1 MLSRAISLLP
11 ALRVH
16 SWGGFGSQL
25 FTAYVILK
33 VQKQY
38 PGRRI
43 KVIVHTSGVTRRVS
57 EFDFTKL
64 GAHVVQIEDFES
76 IEMQHKTAINPL
88 HQSLNIPKFLK
99 KIVFRVLKALH
110 IVQTADTNQSFDSVS
125 LWTLALRGHYT
136 RLSLDKELI
145 TGLYKI
151 LFDNRGFQ
159 ISTKG
164 SVIIHYRLGDL
175 LNLVEKSPI
184 SPERVEKVLDLAGP
198 KIESI
203 KVLSDSSESEY
214 RKFVMGSRVLSSLTL
229 ENFEPLPS
237 LWLCITANLFI
248 GTGTK
253 LSLWAAIFR
262 DIMHNEHSFLPNEL
276 KWAEEIGLKADWY

>member
-1 MLSRAISLLP
+1 MLSRAFSLLP

-33 VQKQY
+33 VQKRY

-64 GAHVVQIEDFES
+64 DAEVVQIEDFENK
-76 IEMQHKTAINPL
+76 ETQRKTAINPL
-88 HQSLNIPKFLK
+88 HQSLNTIKFLK
-99 KIVFRVLKALH
+99 NIAFRVLKALRM
-110 IVQTADTNQSFDSVS
+110 VQSADTNKTFYSVS

-136 RLSLDKELI
+136 RLSIDKELI
-145 TGLYKI
+145 TSLYRI
-151 LFDNRGFQ
+151 LFDDRGFQ
-159 ISTKG
+159 RS
-164 SVIIHYRLGDL
+164 SNSSAIIHYRLGDL
-175 LNLVEKSPI
+175 MNLVEKSPI
-184 SPERVEKVLDLAGP
+184 SPERVEKVLELAGP
-198 KIESI
+198 KIEST

-214 RKFVMGSRVLSSLTL
+214 RNFVTGSRVLSSLTL
-229 ENFEPLPS
+229 ENLESLPS
-237 LWLCITANLFI
+237 LWLCITSNMFI

-262 DIMHNEHSFLPNEL
+262 DIMHNERSFLPNEL

>member
-1 MLSRAISLLP
+1 MLPQAVSLLP

-33 VQKQY
+33 VQKRY

-64 GAHVVQIEDFES
+64 GAQVVQIEDFENR
-76 IEMQHKTAINPL
+76 ETQRKTAINPL
-88 HQSLNIPKFLK
+88 HQSLNTLKFSK
-99 KIVFRVLKALH
+99 KIAFRLLKALH
-110 IVQTADTNQSFDSVS
+110 IVQSADMNQSFDSVS

-136 RLSLDKELI
+136 RLTLDKELI
-145 TGLYKI
+145 TSLYKI

-159 ISTKG
+159 RSTN
-164 SVIIHYRLGDL
+164 SSAIIHYRLGDL
-175 LNLVEKSPI
+175 MNLAEKSPI
-184 SPERVEKVLDLAGP
+184 SPERVEKVLELAGP
-198 KIESI
+198 KIEST

-214 RKFVMGSRVLSSLTL
+214 RNFVTGSRVLSSLTL
-229 ENFEPLPS
+229 ESLEPLPS
-237 LWLCITANLFI
+237 LWLCVTSNTFI

-262 DIMHNEHSFLPNEL
+262 DIMNNERSFLPNEL

>member
-1 MLSRAISLLP
+1 MLSRTFSLLP

-33 VQKQY
+33 VQKRY

-43 KVIVHTSGVTRRVS
+43 KVIVHTSCVTRRVS

-64 GAHVVQIEDFES
+64 GAQVVQIEDFENR
-76 IEMQHKTAINPL
+76 EAQRKTAINPL
-88 HQSLNIPKFLK
+88 HQSLNTLEFLK
-99 KIVFRVLKALH
+99 NIAFRVLKALRM
-110 IVQTADTNQSFDSVS
+110 VQSADTNKSFYSVS

-136 RLSLDKELI
+136 RLSIDKELI
-145 TGLYKI
+145 TSLYRI
-151 LFDNRGFQ
+151 LFDDRGFQ
-159 ISTKG
+159 RS
-164 SVIIHYRLGDL
+164 SNSSAIIHYRLGDL
-175 LNLVEKSPI
+175 MNLVEKSPI
-184 SPERVEKVLDLAGP
+184 SPERVEKVLELAGP
-198 KIESI
+198 KIEST

-214 RKFVMGSRVLSSLTL
+214 RKFVTGSRVLSSLTL
-229 ENFEPLPS
+229 ENLEPLPS
-237 LWLCITANLFI
+237 LWLCITSNMFI

-262 DIMHNEHSFLPNEL
+262 DIMHSERSFLPNEL

>member
-1 MLSRAISLLP
+1 MLSQAISLLP

-33 VQKQY
+33 VQKRY

-64 GAHVVQIEDFES
+64 GAQVVQIDDFES
-76 IEMQHKTAINPL
+76 IETQHKTAIKPL

-136 RLSLDKELI
+136 RLSLDKKLI
-145 TGLYKI
+145 TSLYKI

-159 ISTKG
+159 ISTNG
-164 SVIIHYRLGDL
+164 SAIIHYRLGDL
-175 LNLVEKSPI
+175 MNLVEKSPI
-184 SPERVEKVLDLAGP
+184 SPERVERVLDLAGP
-198 KIESI
+198 KIDSI

-237 LWLCITANLFI
+237 LWLCITAKLFI

-262 DIMHNEHSFLPNEL
+262 DIIHNERSFLPNEL
-276 KWAEEIGLKADWY
+276 KWAKEIGLKADWY

>member
-1 MLSRAISLLP
+1 MLSRAFSLLP

-33 VQKQY
+33 VQKRY

-64 GAHVVQIEDFES
+64 NAQVVQIEDFAS
-76 IEMQHKTAINPL
+76 INRQRKTATNLLPK
-88 HQSLNIPKFLK
+88 SLNIIKLLK
-99 KIVFRVLKALH
+99 KIAFRVLKA
-110 IVQTADTNQSFDSVS
+110 IRMVQSADTNQSFDSIS

-136 RLSLDKELI
+136 RLALDKELI
-145 TGLYKI
+145 SSLYKV

-159 ISTKG
+159 TSINS
-164 SVIIHYRLGDL
+164 SAIIHYRLGDL
-175 LNLVEKSPI
+175 INLVEKSPI
-184 SPERVEKVLDLAGP
+184 SPERVEKVLELAGP
-198 KIESI
+198 KIEST

-214 RKFVMGSRVLSSLTL
+214 RKFVTGSRVLSSLTL
-229 ENFEPLPS
+229 ENLEPLPS
-237 LWLCITANLFI
+237 LWLCITSSMFI

-262 DIMHNEHSFLPNEL
+262 DIVHNERSFLPNEL

>member
-1 MLSRAISLLP
+1 MLSRAFSLLP
-11 ALRVH
+11 TLRVH

-33 VQKQY
+33 VQKRY

-64 GAHVVQIEDFES
+64 NAQVVQIEDFAS
-76 IEMQHKTAINPL
+76 INRQHKTATNLLPKT
-88 HQSLNIPKFLK
+88 LNIIKLLK
-99 KIVFRVLKALH
+99 KIAFRVLKALRM
-110 IVQTADTNQSFDSVS
+110 VQSADTNQSFDSIS

-136 RLSLDKELI
+136 RLTLDKELI
-145 TGLYKI
+145 TSLYKI
-151 LFDNRGFQ
+151 LSDNRGFQ
-159 ISTKG
+159 RSINS
-164 SVIIHYRLGDL
+164 SAIIHYRLGDL
-175 LNLVEKSPI
+175 INLVEKSPI
-184 SPERVEKVLDLAGP
+184 SPERVEKVLELAGP
-198 KIESI
+198 KIEST

-214 RKFVMGSRVLSSLTL
+214 RNFVTGSRVLSSLTL
-229 ENFEPLPS
+229 ENLEPLPS
-237 LWLCITANLFI
+237 LRLCITSSMFI

-262 DIMHNEHSFLPNEL
+262 DIMHNERSFLPNEL

>member
-1 MLSRAISLLP
+1 MLSRAFSWLP

-33 VQKQY
+33 VQKRY

-64 GAHVVQIEDFES
+64 GAQVVQIEDFENREVQRK
-76 IEMQHKTAINPL
+76 IAIIPL
-88 HQSLNIPKFLK
+88 TQSLNTLKFLK
-99 KIVFRVLKALH
+99 KIVFRVLMALH
-110 IVQTADTNQSFDSVS
+110 MVQSADTNQTFDSVS

-136 RLSLDKELI
+136 RLTLDKELI
-145 TGLYKI
+145 TSLCKV

-159 ISTKG
+159 RSTNG
-164 SVIIHYRLGDL
+164 SAIIHYRLGDL
-175 LNLVEKSPI
+175 MHLVEKSPI
-184 SPERVEKVLDLAGP
+184 SPERVEKVLELARP
-198 KIESI
+198 KIEST

-214 RKFVMGSRVLSSLTL
+214 RNFVTGSRVLSSLTV
-229 ENFEPLPS
+229 ENLEPLPS
-237 LWLCITANLFI
+237 LWLCITSSMFI

-262 DIMHNEHSFLPNEL
+262 DIMHNERSFLPNEL

>member
-1 MLSRAISLLP
+1 MLSRAFSWLP

-33 VQKQY
+33 VQKRY

-64 GAHVVQIEDFES
+64 GAQVVQIEDFENREVQRK
-76 IEMQHKTAINPL
+76 IEIIPL
-88 HQSLNIPKFLK
+88 TQSLNTLKFLK
-99 KIVFRVLKALH
+99 KIVFRVLMALH
-110 IVQTADTNQSFDSVS
+110 MVQSADTNQTFDSVS

-136 RLSLDKELI
+136 RLTLDKELI
-145 TGLYKI
+145 TSLCKV

-159 ISTKG
+159 RSTNG
-164 SVIIHYRLGDL
+164 SAIIHYRLGDL
-175 LNLVEKSPI
+175 MHLVEKSPI
-184 SPERVEKVLDLAGP
+184 SPERVEKVLELARP
-198 KIESI
+198 KIEST

-214 RKFVMGSRVLSSLTL
+214 RNFVTGSRVLSSLTV
-229 ENFEPLPS
+229 ENLEPLPS
-237 LWLCITANLFI
+237 LWLCITSSMFI

-262 DIMHNEHSFLPNEL
+262 DIMHNERSFLPNEL

>member
-1 MLSRAISLLP
+1 
-11 ALRVH
+11 
-16 SWGGFGSQL
+16 
-25 FTAYVILK
+25 
-33 VQKQY
+33 
-38 PGRRI
+38 
-43 KVIVHTSGVTRRVS
+43 
-57 EFDFTKL
+57 
-64 GAHVVQIEDFES
+64 VVQIEDFENK
-76 IEMQHKTAINPL
+76 ETQRKTAINPL
-88 HQSLNIPKFLK
+88 HQSLNTPKFLK

-145 TGLYKI
+145 TSLYKI

-159 ISTKG
+159 ISTNG
-164 SVIIHYRLGDL
+164 SAVIHYRLGDL
-175 LNLVEKSPI
+175 LNLAEKSPI

-198 KIESI
+198 KVESI

-214 RKFVMGSRVLSSLTL
+214 RNFVTGSRVLSSLTV
-229 ENFEPLPS
+229 ENLEPLPS
-237 LWLCITANLFI
+237 LWLCITSNVFI

-262 DIMHNEHSFLPNEL
+262 DIMNNECSFLPNEL

>member
-1 MLSRAISLLP
+1 MLSRALSWLP

-64 GAHVVQIEDFES
+64 GAQVVQIEDFENR
-76 IEMQHKTAINPL
+76 EVQRKTAINPL
-88 HQSLNIPKFLK
+88 PRSLNTLKFLK
-99 KIVFRVLKALH
+99 KIVFRVLMALRM
-110 IVQTADTNQSFDSVS
+110 VQNADTNQKFYSVS

-136 RLSLDKELI
+136 RLTLDKEMI
-145 TGLYKI
+145 TSLYKV

-159 ISTKG
+159 RSTNG
-164 SVIIHYRLGDL
+164 SAIIHYRLGDL
-175 LNLVEKSPI
+175 INLVEKSPI
-184 SPERVEKVLDLAGP
+184 SPERVEKVLELAGP
-198 KIESI
+198 KIEST

-214 RKFVMGSRVLSSLTL
+214 RNFVTGSRVLSSLTV
-229 ENFEPLPS
+229 ENLEPLPS
-237 LWLCITANLFI
+237 LWLCITSSMFI

-262 DIMHNEHSFLPNEL
+262 DIMHNERSFLPNEL

>member
-1 MLSRAISLLP
+1 MLPQAVSLLP

-33 VQKQY
+33 VQKRY

-64 GAHVVQIEDFES
+64 NAQVVQIEDFENR
-76 IEMQHKTAINPL
+76 EAQRKTAINPL
-88 HQSLNIPKFLK
+88 PQSLNTNKFLK
-99 KIVFRVLKALH
+99 KIAFRALKALH
-110 IVQTADTNQSFDSVS
+110 MVQSADTNQSFDSVS

-136 RLSLDKELI
+136 RLTLDKELI
-145 TGLYKI
+145 TSLYKI

-159 ISTKG
+159 RSTN
-164 SVIIHYRLGDL
+164 SSAIIHYRLGDL
-175 LNLVEKSPI
+175 IYLVEKSPI
-184 SPERVEKVLDLAGP
+184 SPERVEKVLELAGP
-198 KIESI
+198 KIEST

-214 RKFVMGSRVLSSLTL
+214 RNFVTGSRVLSSLTL
-229 ENFEPLPS
+229 EILEPLPS
-237 LWLCITANLFI
+237 LWLCVTSNTFI

-262 DIMHNEHSFLPNEL
+262 DIMNNERSFLPNEL

>member
-1 MLSRAISLLP
+1 MLSRAFSLLP

-33 VQKQY
+33 VQKRY

-64 GAHVVQIEDFES
+64 NAQVVQIEDFAS
-76 IEMQHKTAINPL
+76 INRQRKTATNLLPK
-88 HQSLNIPKFLK
+88 SLNIIKVLK
-99 KIVFRVLKALH
+99 KIAFRVLKA
-110 IVQTADTNQSFDSVS
+110 IRMVQSADTNQSFDSIS

-136 RLSLDKELI
+136 RLALDKELI
-145 TGLYKI
+145 SSLYKV

-159 ISTKG
+159 TSINS
-164 SVIIHYRLGDL
+164 SAIIHYRLGDL
-175 LNLVEKSPI
+175 INLVEKSPI
-184 SPERVEKVLDLAGP
+184 SPERVEKVLELAGP
-198 KIESI
+198 KIEST

-214 RKFVMGSRVLSSLTL
+214 RNFVTGSRVLSSLTL
-229 ENFEPLPS
+229 ENLEPLPS
-237 LWLCITANLFI
+237 LWLCITSSMFI

-262 DIMHNEHSFLPNEL
+262 DIVHNERSFLPNEL

>member
-1 MLSRAISLLP
+1 
-11 ALRVH
+11 
-16 SWGGFGSQL
+16 L

-33 VQKQY
+33 VQKRY

-64 GAHVVQIEDFES
+64 GAQVVQIEDFENREVQRK
-76 IEMQHKTAINPL
+76 IAIIPL
-88 HQSLNIPKFLK
+88 TQSLNTLKFLK
-99 KIVFRVLKALH
+99 KIVFRVLMALH
-110 IVQTADTNQSFDSVS
+110 MVQSADTNQTFDSVS

-136 RLSLDKELI
+136 RLTLDKELI
-145 TGLYKI
+145 TSLCKV

-159 ISTKG
+159 RSTNG
-164 SVIIHYRLGDL
+164 SAIIHYRLGDL
-175 LNLVEKSPI
+175 MHLVEKSPI
-184 SPERVEKVLDLAGP
+184 SPERVEKVLELARP
-198 KIESI
+198 KIEST

-214 RKFVMGSRVLSSLTL
+214 RNFVTGSRVLSSLTV
-229 ENFEPLPS
+229 ENLEPLPS
-237 LWLCITANLFI
+237 LWLCITSSMFI

-262 DIMHNEHSFLPNEL
+262 DIMHNERSFLPNEL

>member
-1 MLSRAISLLP
+1 MLSLAFSWLP

-33 VQKQY
+33 VQKRY

-43 KVIVHTSGVTRRVS
+43 KVVVHTSGVTRRVS

-64 GAHVVQIEDFES
+64 NAHVVQIEDFAN
-76 IEMQHKTAINPL
+76 INRQHKTATNPL
-88 HQSLNIPKFLK
+88 PQSLNIIKFLK
-99 KIVFRVLKALH
+99 KITFKVLKALRM
-110 IVQTADTNQSFDSVS
+110 VQSADTNQSFDSVS

-136 RLSLDKELI
+136 RLTLDKELI
-145 TGLYKI
+145 TSLYKI

-159 ISTKG
+159 G
-164 SVIIHYRLGDL
+164 SSNSSAIIHYRLGDL
-175 LNLVEKSPI
+175 MNLVEKSPI
-184 SPERVEKVLDLAGP
+184 SPERVEKVLELAGP
-198 KIESI
+198 KIEST

-214 RKFVMGSRVLSSLTL
+214 RNFVTGSRVLSSLTL
-229 ENFEPLPS
+229 ENLEPLPS
-237 LWLCITANLFI
+237 LWLCITSNVFI

-262 DIMHNEHSFLPNEL
+262 DIMHNERSFLPNEL
-276 KWAEEIGLKADWY
+276 KWVEEIGLKAEWY

>member
-1 MLSRAISLLP
+1 MLPQAVSLLP

-33 VQKQY
+33 VQKRY

-57 EFDFTKL
+57 EFDFTQLDAK
-64 GAHVVQIEDFES
+64 VVQIEDFES
-76 IEMQHKTAINPL
+76 INRQHKTAINPL
-88 HQSLNIPKFLK
+88 PQSLNTIKFLK
-99 KIVFRVLKALH
+99 KIAFRALKALH
-110 IVQTADTNQSFDSVS
+110 MVQSADTNQSFDSVS

-136 RLSLDKELI
+136 RLTLDKELI
-145 TGLYKI
+145 SSFYKI

-159 ISTKG
+159 RSTN
-164 SVIIHYRLGDL
+164 SSAIIHYRLGDL
-175 LNLVEKSPI
+175 INLVEKSPI
-184 SPERVEKVLDLAGP
+184 SPERVEKVLELAGP
-198 KIESI
+198 KIEST

-214 RKFVMGSRVLSSLTL
+214 RNFVTGSRVLSSLTV
-229 ENFEPLPS
+229 ENLEPLPS
-237 LWLCITANLFI
+237 LWLCITSNVFI

-253 LSLWAAIFR
+253 LSLWTAIFR
-262 DIMHNEHSFLPNEL
+262 DIMHNERSFLPNEL

>member
-1 MLSRAISLLP
+1 MLSRAFSWLP

-33 VQKQY
+33 LQKRY

-64 GAHVVQIEDFES
+64 GAQVVQIEDFENR
-76 IEMQHKTAINPL
+76 EAQRKTAINPL
-88 HQSLNIPKFLK
+88 PQSLNTLKFLK
-99 KIVFRVLKALH
+99 KIVFRVLVALRM
-110 IVQTADTNQSFDSVS
+110 VQSADTNQSFGSVS

-136 RLSLDKELI
+136 RLTLDKELI
-145 TGLYKI
+145 SSLYKI

-159 ISTKG
+159 KSTNG
-164 SVIIHYRLGDL
+164 SAIIHYRLGDL
-175 LNLVEKSPI
+175 MNLVEKSPV
-184 SPERVEKVLDLAGP
+184 SPERVEKVLELAGP
-198 KIESI
+198 KIEST

-214 RKFVMGSRVLSSLTL
+214 RNFVTGSRVLSSLTV
-229 ENFEPLPS
+229 ENLEPLPS
-237 LWLCITANLFI
+237 LWLCITSNMFI

-262 DIMHNEHSFLPNEL
+262 DIMYNERSFLPNEL

>member
-1 MLSRAISLLP
+1 MLSRAFSLLP

-33 VQKQY
+33 VQKRY

-64 GAHVVQIEDFES
+64 GAQVVQIEDFES
-76 IEMQHKTAINPL
+76 IETQHKTAINPL

-145 TGLYKI
+145 TSLYKI

-159 ISTKG
+159 VSTNG
-164 SVIIHYRLGDL
+164 SAIIHYRLGDL

-184 SPERVEKVLDLAGP
+184 SPERVEKVLDLAGL

-214 RKFVMGSRVLSSLTL
+214 RNFVTGSRVLSSLTL
-229 ENFEPLPS
+229 ENLEPLPS

-262 DIMHNEHSFLPNEL
+262 DIMLNERSFLPNEL